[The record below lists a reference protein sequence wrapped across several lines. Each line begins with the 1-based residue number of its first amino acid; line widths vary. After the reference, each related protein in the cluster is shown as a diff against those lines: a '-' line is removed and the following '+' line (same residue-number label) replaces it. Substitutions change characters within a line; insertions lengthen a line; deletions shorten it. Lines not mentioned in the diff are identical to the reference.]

1 MKQLLFLL
9 LLFSFTGNS
18 QTEKSITPL
27 TFSAAPATSGII
39 RAVIVG
45 ISDYEDPAIRDLR
58 FAHRDAEIFA
68 EYLRSS
74 AGGKVP
80 EKNIRLLTNKQATLS
95 AIDDALNWLRD
106 ESGAGDMAIIYF
118 SGHGDVEKQT
128 LWQLGYLLTYNT
140 WGNNYRN
147 RAERIE
153 DLNDI
158 VISLSTVKNSKVI
171 VILDACRSGKLA
183 SAANRGTVLTA
194 EQMGKRVA
202 NEVRIMSCQPDQL
215 SLEEPDFGGGR
226 GIFSYYLVNGLKG
239 LADEEKDQQVTL
251 VEMEEYLKSNVRKAA
266 KLRDPEFKQNPV
278 IEGQPSFMLAQVE
291 EPTLKMAEL
300 EMSQAKA
307 SEASF
312 ASTDKG
318 LKGILEAETL
328 AIQDDPMA
336 AFSMALDKLELTG
349 NPGFEQAMQGDRE
362 QVLQFFTTA
371 LAADIAP
378 EKLKTA
384 EYEGLQKFLELGKN
398 ARSDPNLQSE
408 LSRQIAVQLNDRA
421 QHTINLY
428 LRGDAGELAKRYYA
442 TQAQIY
448 ARNPLYLKAAMQ
460 LVEPSHP
467 LYKRLNLNFLYLDGV
482 GERLLAGMSEDPK
495 MGLETAFKK
504 QLKALA
510 LDDKAPYIHN
520 ELGLIYLQMKDYEK
534 ARTEFEIAANLAPGW
549 AFPLA
554 NLCIVYTETGQLDQA
569 KASAEKAIALQA
581 DYPGVYNNLGDAWA
595 KSHNYL
601 KAETLYRKAISLND
615 KHFIPFQQLG
625 YLLSATTR
633 YETADEMFFQAEIL
647 KEGALPDIGAT
658 MNGHPGPNFD
668 KLRNIYADGVA
679 NYYIPFKLISEPRTA
694 EDFMI
699 NGRINFDRGS
709 FKEAELNFRKV
720 IALAPDHLE
729 VYDYLGQ
736 LTFIEKRYEESE
748 LFFKKLLKLRP
759 AEPMLLF
766 KLADIY
772 RVQNRWTEEEKIYR
786 EVLHHDSLSEKAALE
801 AYELLIPLLEKERR
815 YLDQERALW
824 EYAQYAKEKAL
835 RQLDVLYSKMVDQF
849 PTNTEWL
856 YKQGV
861 FYAEREKVEAKAV
874 FNFEKVLDLDSSYS
888 ARAYLLTRIGEFQ
901 QTKRPQTAIA
911 NLQKA
916 LEIMPEQT
924 SARYALVTAYLKALR
939 YDEAFAQLDT
949 LYKNNQIDLSNRL
962 RYADLQAL
970 SGNYV
975 AADSMLQKALYIQL
989 DTLPGLY
996 VLMGKSAMLNQQPAA
1011 AIEAYLKEYT
1021 LSPGDEDLAYT
1032 IGRLYART
1040 GQKTE
1045 ALEWLRRALD
1055 SGFKKELVL
1064 KYDREWDAFRES
1076 DAWKALWKEWFPDR
1090 LKD

>member
-1 MKQLLFLL
+1 MKPLIFLL
-9 LLFSFTGNS
+9 LLLAFTGNS

-27 TFSAAPATSGII
+27 TFSAAQARSGII

-80 EKNIRLLTNKQATLS
+80 AENIKLLTNKQATLS

-106 ESGAGDMAIIYF
+106 ESRAGDMAIIYF

-158 VISLSTVKNSKVI
+158 VISLSTVKNSRVI

-183 SAANRGTVLTA
+183 SEANRGTVLTA

-336 AFSMALDKLELTG
+336 AFSMALDKLELTES
-349 NPGFEQAMQGDRE
+349 PGFEQAMRGNQK
-362 QVLQFFTTA
+362 QILQFFTTA
-371 LAADIAP
+371 FAAKKVG
-378 EKLKTA
+378 EKLSKA
-384 EYEGLQKFLELGKN
+384 EYKGLQKFLELGEN
-398 ARSDPNLQSE
+398 SRNDPE
-408 LSRQIAVQLNDRA
+408 LRAGFSRRIAVQLNDRA

-428 LRGDAGELAKRYYA
+428 LRGDAGELAKRYYE

-448 ARNPLYLKAAMQ
+448 ARNPLYLKAAMH
-460 LVEPSHP
+460 LIEPSHP
-467 LYKRLNLNFLYLDGV
+467 LYQRLNLNYLYLDGV
-482 GERLLAGMSEDPK
+482 GERLLAGMSENPK
-495 MGLETAFKK
+495 KGLETALKK

-520 ELGLIYLQMKDYEK
+520 ELGLIYLQMKDYKK
-534 ARTEFEIAANLAPGW
+534 ARAEFEIAADLAPGW
-549 AFPLA
+549 AFPWS
-554 NLCIVYTETGQLDQA
+554 NLCIMYTETGQLDQA
-569 KASAEKAIALQA
+569 KASAEQAIALQA

-633 YETADEMFFQAEIL
+633 FEAAEEMFFQAERL
-647 KEGALPDIGAT
+647 KVGVLNIGTAVDA
-658 MNGHPGPNFD
+658 PGRPYKI
-668 KLRNIYADGVA
+668 KLKNIYADGIT
-679 NYYIPFKLISEPRTA
+679 NYYTPIKLISEPRTA
-694 EDFMI
+694 EDFI
-699 NGRINFDRGS
+699 LIGRINFDRGD
-709 FKEAELNFRKV
+709 FKEAESNFRKV
-720 IALAPDHLE
+720 IALAPDHLK

-766 KLADIY
+766 KLAEIY
-772 RVQNRWTEEEKIYR
+772 REQNRWTEEEKIYR

-801 AYELLIPLLEKERR
+801 AYQLLIPLLEKERR

-824 EYAQYAKEKAL
+824 EYAQYAKENAL
-835 RQLDVLYSKMVDQF
+835 EQLDVLYSKMVDQF

-861 FYAEREKVEAKAV
+861 FYAEREKAEARAV
-874 FNFEKVLDLDSSYS
+874 FNFEMVLDLDSSYS

-901 QTKRPQTAIA
+901 QTKRPQKAIK

-924 SARYALVTAYLKALR
+924 SARYALVTAYLKAMR

-962 RYADLQAL
+962 KYADLQAL
-970 SGNYV
+970 SGNYI

-989 DTLPGLY
+989 DTLPGLHA
-996 VLMGKSAMLNQQPAA
+996 LMGKSAMLNQQPAA
-1011 AIEAYLKEYT
+1011 AIEAYQKEYA
-1021 LSPGDEDLAYT
+1021 LSPGDADLAYT

-1045 ALEWLRRALD
+1045 AMEWLRRAFE

-1076 DAWKALWKEWFPDR
+1076 DAWKALWK
-1090 LKD
+1090 K